1 MQTKKRA
8 SALRPVGLLLLKN
21 SRQNNRKR
29 NNGLRRI
36 NSHFTDFA
44 KSCFATTNEI
54 KILEKNFSH
63 FTFFGKNKDIPL
75 KITFNT
81 LNLMLEET
89 LGLACWQDLVFESRT
104 WALLSG
110 FSLCRPSEFT
120 NDALCGTNDVGGFET
135 KAHDSPA
142 PARVSGDSLADSHV
156 CLLPLFRVC

>member
-1 MQTKKRA
+1 MRPVQTKKRA
-8 SALRPVGLLLLKN
+8 STLRPVGLLLLKN
-21 SRQNNRKR
+21 SSQNNRKR

-44 KSCFATTNEI
+44 KSCFATT

-81 LNLMLEET
+81 LNLMLGET
-89 LGLACWQDLVFESRT
+89 LGLACWQDLVFEFRT

-135 KAHDSPA
+135 KAHDSPR
-142 PARVSGDSLADSHV
+142 PLVSGDSLAASHV
-156 CLLPLFRVC
+156 CLLLHFRVC